1 MQQAEIRGISMDGNI
16 STNIA
21 WATPDKIT
29 VFGLDLCEEVIGKV
43 DLGQMAFLEIFARLP
58 NEREQ
63 RMFNALLVI
72 LVEHGITPSSLAT
85 RMTYCG
91 APEAVQAA
99 VAAGLLGLGS
109 VFAGSLDGAA
119 RMLQEAI
126 PDPAQPG
133 DLDAIAKTIVATFK
147 AKKEII
153 PGLGHPFHKPI
164 DPRTPKLFEVA
175 EQTGFSGPYVELM
188 KNIGAEAETVY
199 RRPLPLNVTG
209 AMGAVASE
217 FGISWRICRGLAVM
231 GRAIGL
237 VGHILEESR
246 NPMADEIYARVEE
259 EATRH
264 AHDNHARG

>member
-1 MQQAEIRGISMDGNI
+1 VKRGKIRSD
-16 STNIA
+16 IA

-29 VFGLDLCEEVIGKV
+29 VHNLDLCKDIIGKV
-43 DLGQMAFLEIFARLP
+43 NLGQMAFLEIFSRLP
-58 NEREQ
+58 NERED

-109 VFAGSLDGAA
+109 VFVGSLDAAA

-126 PDPAQPG
+126 PDRAAPG
-133 DLDAIAKTIVATFK
+133 DLDAIAKRIVLDHK
-147 AKKEII
+147 ARKAIV
-153 PGLGHPFHKPI
+153 PGIGHPFHKPI
-164 DPRTPKLFEVA
+164 DPRTPSLFAVA
-175 EQTGFSGPYVELM
+175 EETGFSGCYVELM
-188 KNIGAEAETVY
+188 KKIGAEAEAQFG
-199 RRPLPLNVTG
+199 RSLPVNVTG

-217 FGISWRICRGLAVM
+217 FGLPWTICRGLAVM

-246 NPMADEIYARVEE
+246 NPMADEIYLRMEE
-259 EATRH
+259 EAS
-264 AHDNHARG
+264 AHVHRAQP